1 MIKNMKMSVK
11 WCQVLKDKNSRIC
24 ERFFAST
31 CVKVYFVKLSESENY
46 KSDVI
51 ESKLESYQNENDRSG
66 STRRFRCWTSNLQ
79 SILKLKILKD
89 KVLESGGPAGSP
101 WSKIVVFKS
110 KVSCTK
116 INKSKIRHKS
126 FQK

>member
-11 WCQVLKDKNSRIC
+11 YSKTRIQGFVKDYLHRHVYMK
-24 ERFFAST
+24 
-31 CVKVYFVKLSESENY
+31 VKVYFVKLSESENY

-51 ESKLESYQNENDRSG
+51 ESKLESDQNENDRSG

>member
-51 ESKLESYQNENDRSG
+51 ESKLESDQNENDRSG

-79 SILKLKILKD
+79 SILIFKI
-89 KVLESGGPAGSP
+89 ENSQGQSAGV
-101 WSKIVVFKS
+101 WRAGRLTLVE
-110 KVSCTK
+110 
-116 INKSKIRHKS
+116 NRRL
-126 FQK
+126 QKQSQLYKNQQVKNQT

>member
-1 MIKNMKMSVK
+1 MSVK

-51 ESKLESYQNENDRSG
+51 ESKLESDQNENDRSG

-79 SILKLKILKD
+79 SILIFKI
-89 KVLESGGPAGSP
+89 ENSQGQSAGV
-101 WSKIVVFKS
+101 WRAGRLTLVE
-110 KVSCTK
+110 
-116 INKSKIRHKS
+116 NRRL
-126 FQK
+126 QKQSQLYKNQQVKNQT